1 MALTINVHPSG
12 KNVYR
17 GGSAYLYCSASGG
30 VGTVTYT
37 WQYRTS
43 SGSVWI
49 STGSTG
55 QGYNASTSTVRT
67 MYYRCLVKD
76 SQTTVASNSAAVT
89 VSPTPVPSAAVS
101 GGGAYYRGSA
111 ATLQCNVSVAGG
123 GSLSYQWQASSDGV
137 NYYNVYGYGN
147 TYSPSTSV
155 VGNTTYYRCAV
166 TYTLN
171 GYSTQATSSA
181 TAVTTRDTPTPS
193 ITARG
198 GGTYFVGATNV
209 TVKVDAT
216 VLQGTLTYQ
225 WERKPASGSTWS
237 SISGA
242 TSSSYSISTSSAS
255 TYDYRC
261 VVTNTLNGYTQTAT
275 SETMRVTVV
284 NLTASISGGGA
295 VYRGQSSTLTCTP
308 STTSGSP
315 TYTWQYQPPSGSWI
329 NLPYNTASITVPNTG
344 IAGTYTYRCT
354 VKSTLSGYTKTA
366 QATTTVT
373 VNDTPTPTVTISG
386 GGTVYVGGRTNI
398 TSSASTASG
407 TLSYQWRKSSNG
419 SVWSDIGGATSSSY
433 SPANTSAGTT
443 YYRVVV
449 TNTLNG
455 FTKTATSNS
464 VTVTVNP
471 TPAPTINS
479 QSVNDATYYR
489 GGIAQPFSCSATS
502 SQGSVSYQW
511 QRSANGSSWSNISG
525 ATSSS
530 YTPPAA
536 TVGTTYYRCYITNT
550 LNGYTKSATTGT
562 ARIIVNGV
570 PTPTLTSSASIK
582 DANYYMYQSAA
593 MLNASATAAA
603 GAISYQWQKSTD
615 GSSWQN
621 MAGETTSFFI
631 PDTNTQGTN
640 YYRAVITNTLN
651 GYTATLTTSS
661 AKIVVSGAPTPQFT
675 RNPASATYYLGDTA
689 SAMSV
694 SATVPVGTITY
705 QWQVASGSTWQNIP
719 GENATTYTP
728 DTSSISRTSYRCVAT
743 NSYMALTATANSAVA
758 IITVL
763 DTPTPAFTNEYSIR
777 SATYKQGA
785 TAQAMDGTATSAA
798 GTITYQWQRKNA
810 NGEWVDIPGATAAK
824 YTPSTANIGSE
835 SYRVIAINTLNGLVK
850 TITSGTATITTD
862 YAQAPAPT
870 FTSAYNVNDATY
882 YIGDIA
888 KALNASATSA
898 AGTITYQWQQS
909 ANGTTWTDIGNATDA
924 TYTPSASAIS
934 TTYYRCVV
942 TNSYGGL
949 TSTLTSNEAKIVVQD
964 TPSPTF
970 VNAGDFSQ
978 YTYWQGAYTQ
988 TPINGTASVPAGV
1001 VTYQWQRSTDGTA
1014 WTDIAGSV
1022 RATYTPPT
1030 TEVGTTYYR
1039 VIATNT
1045 LNRNTRTATSPVATV
1060 TVQAATVPAITQ
1072 DPQSATYYVADEATP
1087 LTVAFETPT
1096 QPISYQ
1102 WQRST
1107 DGETYTDI
1115 SGATQ
1120 ATYTPPTST
1129 AGTVYYRAVVSGG
1142 YAGYTASTAT
1152 SGAAITVNVPEPVF
1166 LRELV
1171 STQYNLRANPQALD
1185 ATASAPGCVITYQ
1198 WQTSS
1203 DNATWQNVVGETQ
1216 ALYYPPTAPRGT
1228 EYYRCIA
1235 TASNN
1240 GQSASATSN
1249 TASILIYGGQAPVF
1263 ERRLQSAVY
1272 KAGDGIRPL
1281 NGTASS
1287 QDTMDITYQWYW
1299 SRDNVSF
1306 LPVNGATSPFYTP
1319 SSIAGTAYYY
1329 VVATAHFEDGTQT
1342 TNRSNTASISV
1353 TNEQY
1358 DFGGS
1363 WRAYL
1368 QALKTSFTK
1377 LARLEFLQPDGSV
1390 AFALDNNPMN
1400 RRSGAFI
1407 QSGQL
1412 TVNLQNGQRR
1422 TATVTLANLDSA
1434 FDYNVNKVWFGQQI
1448 LLSEGLLLPNGQ
1460 EFYLPQGVF
1469 YIRDPEE
1476 KLMPGNRSVTYH
1488 LEDKWSYLNGSLFG
1502 NLDGVYEIPLNTNIF
1517 DAIQSVL
1524 DLDRGNGQP
1533 VDNVAPVYTNYYNNQ
1548 MTTLPGGSMISD
1560 LLLPYTYRNDSEN
1573 GTYADIVLEMSNIVA
1588 AWVGYDATGRLRIDP
1603 SQDDIVDASKPVQWE
1618 FRPDEKQFLGAT
1630 YTVKNSDVYNDVI
1643 ITGESLSGFGHIAG
1657 RAQNLDPSSDTN
1669 INIIGLKTHKE
1680 SAAGYYTEKQCEN
1693 LAIFRLKQQT
1703 VLQKSV
1709 TIQSAQLFHISENQL
1724 VMIRRPDKPG
1734 TPMERHLVTG
1744 FTRPIAQ
1751 TGAMQINATSV
1762 NDFLTASVVYPGGQ
1776 SRTSAILVGAA
1787 VLGSMTVVYAE
1798 AK

>member
-1 MALTINVHPSG
+1 MSLRITQQPSSVS
-12 KNVYR
+12 VYR
-17 GGSAYLYCSASGG
+17 GGSARLTCYASSDEGSITYSWYSSSGYVSSGYSFYPSTSSVGQRLYYCKASDPEE
-30 VGTVTYT
+30 TVT
-37 WQYRTS
+37 
-43 SGSVWI
+43 
-49 STGSTG
+49 
-55 QGYNASTSTVRT
+55 
-67 MYYRCLVKD
+67 
-76 SQTTVASNSAAVT
+76 SNYAYVT
-89 VSPTPVPSAAVS
+89 VSATPTPSGSIS
-101 GGGAYYRGSA
+101 GGGTYYKGASPTLTCYASA
-111 ATLQCNVSVAGG
+111 AGG
-123 GSLSYQWQASSDGV
+123 GTMSYSWQYSTDGTVWGSAGGYDASYSPGLPPV
-137 NYYNVYGYGN
+137 GSTYYYRVLL
-147 TYSPSTSV
+147 TYS
-155 VGNTTYYRCAV
+155 
-166 TYTLN
+166 LN
-171 GYSTQATSSA
+171 GYSTSAYSS
-181 TAVTTRDTPTPS
+181 TASVTAKDTPTPS
-193 ITARG
+193 VTISG
-198 GGTYFVGATNV
+198 GGTYFVGSGSV

-216 VLQGTLTYQ
+216 ATASDDMTYQ
-225 WERKPASGSTWS
+225 WQYKTPSGSVWI

-242 TSSSYSISTSSAS
+242 TNPSYSLSTNSAYENS
-255 TYDYRC
+255 YRC
-261 VVTNTLNGYTQTAT
+261 NVTNILNGYTKLVNSSA
-275 SETMRVTVV
+275 VTVKV
-284 NLTASISGGGA
+284 INLTASISGGGT
-295 VYRGQSSTLTCTP
+295 VYRGKSSTLTCTP
-308 STTSGSP
+308 STTQGSP
-315 TYTWQYQPPSGSWI
+315 KYTWQYKTPAGSVWI

-344 IAGTYTYRCT
+344 VIGTYTYRCT
-354 VKSTLSGYTKTA
+354 VSATLSGYTKTA
-366 QATTTVT
+366 TAEATIV
-373 VNDTPTPTVTISG
+373 VNDTPTPTISITG
-386 GGTVYVGGRTNI
+386 GKTVYVGESSQLKATA
-398 TSSASTASG
+398 SSASG
-407 TLSYQWRKSSNG
+407 TITYQWQSSADN
-419 SVWSDIGGATSSSY
+419 STWSDISGATSSTY
-433 SPANTSAGTT
+433 SPANSSAGTT
-443 YYRVVV
+443 YYRCVA

-455 FTKTATSNS
+455 FTKTANSNS
-464 VTVTVNP
+464 VTVTVNATP
-471 TPAPTINS
+471 TPSISS
-479 QSVNDATYYR
+479 QSVNSASYYR
-489 GGIAQPFSCSATS
+489 GDSAASFSVKAS
-502 SQGSVSYQW
+502 STKGSISYQW
-511 QRSANGSSWSNISG
+511 QSSTNGSKWSNISG
-525 ATSSS
+525 ATGTS
-530 YTPPAA
+530 YTPSTAS
-536 TVGTTYYRCYITNT
+536 VGTTYYRCNVTNT
-550 LNGYTKSATTGT
+550 LNGYTKSTTSNTATIT
-562 ARIIVNGV
+562 VSGV
-570 PTPTLTSSASIK
+570 PAPVLSPDASIK
-582 DANYYMYQSAA
+582 NANYYQYQTASL
-593 MLNASATAAA
+593 LNASATASP
-603 GAISYQWQKSTD
+603 GVISYQWQSSTD
-615 GSSWQN
+615 GSSWSN
-621 MAGETTSFFI
+621 MAGQIGSYLLPTT
-631 PDTNTQGTN
+631 DTQGTT
-640 YYRAVITNTLN
+640 YYRAIITNTYN
-651 GYTATLTTSS
+651 GYTASTTTNS
-661 AKIVVSGAPTPQFT
+661 AKIVVSGAPAPQIT
-675 RNPASATYYLGDTA
+675 RNPSSASYYLGDTA
-689 SAMSV
+689 SALSV
-694 SATVPVGTITY
+694 SATVAAGTLSY
-705 QWQVASGSTWQNIP
+705 QWQMASGSTWQNIA
-719 GENATTYTP
+719 GATTTTYTP
-728 DTSSISRTSYRCVAT
+728 DISAISRNSYRCVVTNNYMMLTAVT
-743 NSYMALTATANSAVA
+743 NSATAV
-758 IITVL
+758 ITVL
-763 DTPTPAFTNEYSIR
+763 DTPTPSFTNEYSIR

-785 TAQAMDGTATSAA
+785 TATALDGTATSAA
-798 GTITYQWQRKNA
+798 GNITYQWQKKNA
-810 NGEWVDIPGATAAK
+810 SGAWADIPNATSPK
-824 YTPSTANIGSE
+824 YTPSTAEIGAE
-835 SYRVIAINTLNGLVK
+835 SYRVIAVNTLNGLTKV
-850 TITSGTATITTD
+850 ITSGSATITID
-862 YAQAPAPT
+862 YATAPSPT

-882 YIGDIA
+882 YLGDTTTP
-888 KALNASATSA
+888 LNASATA
-898 AGTITYQWQQS
+898 PAGTISYRWQS
-909 ANGTTWTDIGNATDA
+909 STNGTTWTNISNATA
-924 TYTPSASAIS
+924 STYSPAASSVS
-934 TTYYRCVV
+934 TVYYRCVV
-942 TNSYGGL
+942 TNSYGGT
-949 TSTLTSNEAKIVVQD
+949 TSTLTSNEAKITVLA
-964 TPSPTF
+964 TPAPAF
-970 VNAGDFSQ
+970 VNPGAFTQ
-978 YTYWQGAYTQ
+978 YTYWQGAANQ
-988 TPINGTASVPAGV
+988 TAINGTASVPAGV
-1001 VTYQWQRSTDGTA
+1001 VTYQWQSSTDGTT
-1014 WTDIAGSV
+1014 WGYLPGSV

-1030 TEVGTTYYR
+1030 TTVGTTYYR

-1045 LNRNTRTATSPVATV
+1045 LNRNTRTVTSASATV
-1060 TVQAATVPAITQ
+1060 TIQAAVAPTITQ
-1072 DPQSATYYVADEATP
+1072 DPQDATYYVAANATP
-1087 LTVAFETPT
+1087 LTVTFETPT

-1102 WQRST
+1102 WQKSA
-1107 DGETYTDI
+1107 DGENYTNI
-1115 SGATQ
+1115 NGATQ
-1120 ATYTPPTST
+1120 STYTPPTST
-1129 AGTVYYRAVVSGG
+1129 AGTQYYRAVVSSG
-1142 YAGYTASTAT
+1142 YTGYTASTA
-1152 SGAAITVNVPEPVF
+1152 SNGAAITVNVPAPTF
-1166 LRELV
+1166 LRQLV
-1171 STQYNLRANPQALD
+1171 STEYNLRANPQALD

-1203 DNATWQNVVGETQ
+1203 NGSTWQNVVGETQ

-1240 GQSASATSN
+1240 GQSASATTN

-1287 QDTMDITYQWYW
+1287 QDTNDITYQWYW
-1299 SRDNVSF
+1299 SRDNVNF

-1319 SSIAGTAYYY
+1319 ASIAGTAYYY
-1329 VVATAHFEDGTQT
+1329 VVAKAYFEDGTTT

-1390 AFALDNNPMN
+1390 AFALDNNPQN

-1422 TATVTLANLDSA
+1422 TATVTLANLDSE

-1476 KLMPGNRSVTYH
+1476 KLLPGTRSVTYH

-1533 VDNVAPVYTNYYNNQ
+1533 VDGVAPVYTNYYNNQ

-1643 ITGESLSGFGHIAG
+1643 ITGESLSGYGHIAG

-1669 INIIGLKTHKE
+1669 VNIIGLKTHKE